1 MGTSVIHAALRRAQE
16 QETISLS
23 DLADPVAIAT
33 FAVPPAYLVK
43 AIRSTDDTERARVRQ
58 LLQHS
63 GSPSSLLANRFV
75 RWLLHK
81 NQFLPV
87 DLGVHRRAR
96 DIYDRGF
103 FEAIQLAER
112 ATAQDV
118 MALLDDHG
126 GALRSLIADVA
137 GAYPRDVVS
146 AEYTPTTQ
154 LTVLGLSL
162 DLIRGPVLDIGSGE
176 HAQLVQ
182 HMRSAGLHARGIDR
196 LGRGEMRGDWL
207 TFDPG
212 HERWATITA
221 HHSFTLHFHHHH
233 YNPRSADASV
243 AYAEAFM
250 RYLFALEVGG
260 TFAYAPALPFFERIL
275 PADRWSVRPRSTIL
289 DGVSTTAT
297 QIIRRY

>member
-1 MGTSVIHAALRRAQE
+1 MSTAVIRAALRRAQE
-16 QETISLS
+16 RDTISLS
-23 DLADPVAIAT
+23 ELTDPVAVAT
-33 FAVPPAYLVK
+33 FAVPPGYLVK
-43 AIRSTDDTERARVRQ
+43 AIRSTDHTQWARLRQ
-58 LLQHS
+58 LLEHP
-63 GSPSSLLANRFV
+63 GSPSSLLADRFV
-75 RWLLHK
+75 RWLLRK

-87 DLGVHRRAR
+87 DLGAHRRAR

-103 FEAIQLAER
+103 FETIQLAKK

-118 MALLDDHG
+118 MALLHDHG
-126 GALRSLIADVA
+126 AALRSLVADVS
-137 GAYPRDVVS
+137 GADPREVVC
-146 AEYTPTTQ
+146 AEYSPTTQ

-162 DLIRGPVLDIGSGE
+162 DLISGPVLDVGSGE
-176 HAQLVQ
+176 HAQLV
-182 HMRSAGLHARGIDR
+182 HHLRSAGLRAHGIDR

-233 YNPRSADASV
+233 YNARSTDASV

-260 TFAYAPALPFFERIL
+260 MFAYAPSLPFFERIL
-275 PADRWSVRPRSTIL
+275 PADRWLVRPRSRIL

-297 QIIRRY
+297 QVIRRY